1 MTEATMKP
9 FPTLLPS
16 IGWILLYLL
25 LQIVAGGAITA
36 LFLAMDPA
44 AFEAMRAG
52 SGGMDDLA
60 LVAVPVLWSLVASG
74 TLLLGLIWLN
84 LRKENRIDRIGLS
97 ASAGN
102 ATARLLGLGILLI
115 AATYGVNYLYQT
127 YVFPGVELQG
137 DIDKL
142 LKSIPATPFNFV
154 AKVAAIVVIAPVIEE
169 VLFRGY
175 LQNALM
181 RHMPPFAAIVVAA
194 LAFGAIH
201 FQPYALLPLALL
213 GAAFGYIYHRT
224 GSLYANILLHA
235 GNNAIALGV
244 LTASS

>member
-1 MTEATMKP
+1 MKP
-9 FPTLLPS
+9 FPAVLPS

-25 LQIVAGGAITA
+25 LQVIAGGVVTGMYMAMEPGA
-36 LFLAMDPA
+36 L
-44 AFEAMRAG
+44 EAMRAG
-52 SGGMDDLA
+52 PGDVDDLA

-74 TLLLGLIWLN
+74 TLLMGLIWVN
-84 LRKENRIDRIGLS
+84 LRKDDRVDRIGLS
-97 ASAGN
+97 TAAGHV
-102 ATARLLGLGILLI
+102 TAPLLGVGILLI
-115 AATYGVNYLYQT
+115 AATYGANYLYQT

-142 LKSIPATPFNFV
+142 LKSIPATPLNLI

-181 RHMPPFAAIVVAA
+181 RHMPPLAAIAVAA
-194 LAFGAIH
+194 LAFGVIH

-235 GNNAIALGV
+235 ANNAIALGV
-244 LTASS
+244 LTASSS